1 MKNKLLQIRSLCI
14 AAILAA
20 MVLLSGACKKY
31 LSPSPISTFDPSIA
45 FSNLPNAKAALMG
58 AYMELAGDYGYGIR
72 ASYYYP
78 YDDDCIMGGGAG
90 LDQSRHQEAHYTIQ
104 AGNAD
109 IVNTFNQ
116 FYAGI
121 ERANLCIY
129 YIPLMPQYTNG
140 TAAEISELQ
149 RMLGEALI
157 LRAQFYFEIVR
168 IWGDVPAQWVPSAL
182 SKNLFPSQTP
192 RDSIYSVL
200 LDDLNTAKGLMAWR
214 TQASSQDER
223 FTKGTAMA
231 LRARIALFQGG
242 YSLRHDGT
250 MQRPANYLDYYKI
263 AKAECDTL
271 IAHREQHT
279 LLPSYQSL
287 WKDVI
292 DAHKTIDP
300 AGELI
305 MQVAMANGTN
315 SDSKLGCQSGTK
327 INGVGGS
334 LGVLLPTYFYQFDS
348 TDLRRDVTVVPFE
361 VVQDNYGRGHA
372 INGFYDGKFR
382 RDWVTNPAYYM
393 SSGATTGSTPVTLT
407 PASNTAIQNMQI
419 KWPLIRFSDVLLM
432 DAEAD
437 NEING
442 APSAAAISYY
452 TEVSKR
458 GHGGNSALVTP
469 APTDHDGFFKLIV
482 RERSLE
488 FGGEGIRKYDL
499 IRWNLLGKAI
509 AETKANLAILALP
522 KPTDMNQLSYQ
533 APQPTYTLGAHLPDS
548 LFSLYAAVTKAGA
561 TINLQPS
568 PTTSTVFTSSY
579 YSPATSAAAITA
591 GYAATLGPIKTL
603 TLFKLSWR
611 GYSAI
616 TTTFVNYYGY
626 GFVSGHSELYPFP
639 QASIDANP
647 NLRPQNFG
655 Y

>member
-1 MKNKLLQIRSLCI
+1 MTLLAGTAL
-14 AAILAA
+14 LAG
-20 MVLLSGACKKY
+20 SCKKY
-31 LSPSPISTFDPSIA
+31 LSPAPISTFDPSIA

-72 ASYYYP
+72 ACYYYP

-90 LDQSRHQEAHYTIQ
+90 LDQARHQEAHYTIQ

-129 YIPLMPQYTNG
+129 YIPKMPQYTSG
-140 TAAEISELQ
+140 AASDQTELQ

-168 IWGDVPAQWVPSAL
+168 IWGDVPAQWVPSAFA
-182 SKNLFPSQTP
+182 SNLFLHQTS
-192 RDSIYSVL
+192 RDTIYAHL

-231 LRARIALFQGG
+231 LRAKVALFAGG

-250 MQRPANYLDYYKI
+250 MQRPANYLDFYQI
-263 AKAECDTL
+263 AKTECDTL

-279 LLPSYQSL
+279 LLASYQSL

-292 DAHKTIDP
+292 DAHKTID
-300 AGELI
+300 ASGELI

-315 SDSKLGCQSGTK
+315 SDSKLGCQNGTK

-334 LGVLLPTYFYQFDS
+334 LGAVLPTYFYQFDS

-361 VVQDNYGRGHA
+361 VVQDNYARGHT
-372 INGFYDGKFR
+372 INVMYDGKFR
-382 RDWVTNPAYYM
+382 RDWVTNPSYYM
-393 SSGATTGSTPVTLT
+393 SSGATTGATPVTLT
-407 PASNTAIQNMQI
+407 PTSNSAIQNMEL

-458 GHGGNSALVTP
+458 GHNGNAALVPT

-509 AETKANLAILALP
+509 AETQANLKILALAT
-522 KPTDMNQLSYQ
+522 PTDMNQLSYQ
-533 APQPTYTLGAHLPDS
+533 APQPAYTLGSHLPDS
-548 LFSLYAAVTKAGA
+548 LFSVYSVVTTSGT
-561 TINLQPS
+561 TINIQPT

-579 YSPATSAAAITA
+579 YGYGAASSVAGIKAYYTSL
-591 GYAATLGPIKTL
+591 YGPLKTL
-603 TLFKLSWR
+603 TSFKLSWR
-611 GYSAI
+611 GYTAI

-626 GFVSGHSELYPFP
+626 GFVAGHSELYPFP

-647 NLRPQNFG
+647 NLKPQNYG

>member
-1 MKNKLLQIRSLCI
+1 MKNIRNLSI
-14 AAILAA
+14 AAVLGSIL
-20 MVLLSGACKKY
+20 LLSASCKKY
-31 LSPSPISTFDPSIA
+31 LSPSPISTFDASIA

-58 AYMELAGDYGYGIR
+58 SYMAMAGDYGYGIR
-72 ASYYYP
+72 ASYYYA

-90 LDQSRHQEAHYTIQ
+90 LDQARHQEAHYTIQ

-116 FYAGI
+116 FYSGI

-129 YIPLMPQYTNG
+129 YIPLMPQYTSG
-140 TAAEISELQ
+140 SATDKSELQ

-168 IWGDVPAQWVPSAL
+168 IWGDVPAQWVPSVFA
-182 SKNLFPSQTP
+182 KNLFLGQTP
-192 RDSIYSVL
+192 RDTIYNHIL
-200 LDDLNTAKGLMAWR
+200 ADLDQAKGLMAWR

-231 LRARIALFQGG
+231 LRAKIALFAGG

-250 MQRPANYLDYYKI
+250 MKRPTNYLDYYKI
-263 AKAECDTL
+263 AKTECDTL

-279 LLPSYQSL
+279 LLPSFQSL

-292 DAHKTIDP
+292 DAHKVMD
-300 AGELI
+300 ASGELI

-315 SDSKLGCQSGTK
+315 SDSKIGCQNGTK

-361 VVQDNYGRGHA
+361 VVQDNYGRGHN

-382 RDWVTNPAYYM
+382 RDWVTSPSFYM
-393 SSGATTGSTPVTLT
+393 STGSTTGATPVTLT
-407 PASNTAIQNMQI
+407 PSSNPSIQNMQLN
-419 KWPLIRFSDVLLM
+419 WPLIRFSDVLLM

-442 APSAAAISYY
+442 GPSAAAISYY

-458 GHGGNSALVTP
+458 GHGGNATLVP
-469 APTDHDGFFKLIV
+469 AAPTNHDDFFKLIV

-522 KPTDMNQLSYQ
+522 TPTDMKQLSYQ
-533 APQPTYTLGAHLPDS
+533 TPQPTYTLGSHLPDS
-548 LFSLYAAVTKAGA
+548 LFSVYSVVTTAGS
-561 TINLQPS
+561 TINVQPA
-568 PTTSTVFTSSY
+568 PTTSAVFTSSY
-579 YSPATSAAAITA
+579 YAPATSSAAIA
-591 GYAATLGPIKTL
+591 ANYAATLGPVKTL
-603 TLFKLSWR
+603 TFFKLSWR
-611 GYSAI
+611 GYTAI
-616 TTTFVNYYGY
+616 TTTFVNYYGFGY
-626 GFVSGHSELYPFP
+626 VAGHSELYPFP
-639 QASIDANP
+639 QASIDANN
-647 NLRPQNFG
+647 NLRPQNPG